1 LDLKLYPQC
10 SVDLSVTFAAKSS
23 LAETVQFK
31 IFCSTYQHQSG
42 CEDLFVVMI
51 LGPKSLE
58 YISIIIIDPN
68 KILRQFSVFAIAEIL
83 DR

>member
-1 LDLKLYPQC
+1 
-10 SVDLSVTFAAKSS
+10 VDVSAF
-23 LAETVQFK
+23 
-31 IFCSTYQHQSG
+31 
-42 CEDLFVVMI
+42 FVVMI

-58 YISIIIIDPN
+58 YIFIIIIDPK